1 MNLNY
6 EEVTVL
12 RMLVIEKPIQVR
24 DLDLDFLRVYV
35 DAVC

>member
-6 EEVTVL
+6 EEVIVL

>member
-6 EEVTVL
+6 EEVIVL

-35 DAVC
+35 GAVC